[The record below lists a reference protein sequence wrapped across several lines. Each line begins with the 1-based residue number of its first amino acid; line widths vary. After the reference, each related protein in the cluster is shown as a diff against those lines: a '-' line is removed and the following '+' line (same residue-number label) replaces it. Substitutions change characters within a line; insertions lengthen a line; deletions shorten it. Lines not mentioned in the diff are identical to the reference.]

1 MASVVDSSLRVSS
14 ANKQRQATTL
24 EPRSRTL
31 LRQRARKQAGLDD
44 ELVRQALRLAAAVEN
59 AHNKENDASDGQ
71 KPLVI
76 PRWALGLKLDPELTA
91 RIQESVRRTRGP
103 AVVSV
108 GLAPDDPRLMRSIR
122 QASMEAMRKRIL
134 RRLSADTNPAVADA
148 LKVLKD
154 MDKKDKLKSE
164 TTPPSPDNLPPVES
178 PPPMPTSTI
187 EVMPNN
193 ELVEVVIEEPEIS
206 SGLSN
211 APAAL
216 TTSKKSNR
224 SLVRKTSSR
233 IPRNGW
239 APRSEDRVDHEN
251 ILGPK
256 KMGGVGKRT
265 RRFIRRP
272 LADITDL
279 IYEHEY
285 DHLVNRP
292 MRSRHIDESEESEE
306 EVSTLPRLPYTP
318 GRDTFDLPISIG
330 LFNY

>member
-1 MASVVDSSLRVSS
+1 
-14 ANKQRQATTL
+14 
-24 EPRSRTL
+24 
-31 LRQRARKQAGLDD
+31 
-44 ELVRQALRLAAAVEN
+44 
-59 AHNKENDASDGQ
+59 
-71 KPLVI
+71 
-76 PRWALGLKLDPELTA
+76 
-91 RIQESVRRTRGP
+91 
-103 AVVSV
+103 
-108 GLAPDDPRLMRSIR
+108 
-122 QASMEAMRKRIL
+122 
-134 RRLSADTNPAVADA
+134 
-148 LKVLKD
+148 VLKD

-164 TTPPSPDNLPPVES
+164 TTTPSPDNLPPVEP

-206 SGLSN
+206 SGLNNTSVT
-211 APAAL
+211 PL
-216 TTSKKSNR
+216 TTFKKSNR
-224 SLVRKTSSR
+224 PLARKTSSR

-251 ILGPK
+251 MLGPK

-292 MRSRHIDESEESEE
+292 MRSRHIEESEKSEEE
-306 EVSTLPRLPYTP
+306 EVSTLPTLPYTP
-318 GRDTFDLPISIG
+318 GRATFDLPISIG